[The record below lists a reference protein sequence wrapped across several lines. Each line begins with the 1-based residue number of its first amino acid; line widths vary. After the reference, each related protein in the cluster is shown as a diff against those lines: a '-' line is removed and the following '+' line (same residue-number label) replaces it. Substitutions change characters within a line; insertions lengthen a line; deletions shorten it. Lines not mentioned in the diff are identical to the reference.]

1 MLHCKGRK
9 GRNCRMYFIFQGGD
23 FMKKIILAVIATS
36 MLLTNVAFASTK
48 TTHKNTNSTKVTQNN
63 VYSVNSIDPH

>member
-1 MLHCKGRK
+1 
-9 GRNCRMYFIFQGGD
+9 
-23 FMKKIILAVIATS
+23 MKKIILVAIATS

-63 VYSVNSIDPH
+63 VYHLNSIDPH

>member
-1 MLHCKGRK
+1 
-9 GRNCRMYFIFQGGD
+9 MYFIFQGGD

-48 TTHKNTNSTKVTQNN
+48 TTHTNTGKNNTVSSVKQNN
-63 VYSVNSIDPH
+63 VYHVNSTDPY